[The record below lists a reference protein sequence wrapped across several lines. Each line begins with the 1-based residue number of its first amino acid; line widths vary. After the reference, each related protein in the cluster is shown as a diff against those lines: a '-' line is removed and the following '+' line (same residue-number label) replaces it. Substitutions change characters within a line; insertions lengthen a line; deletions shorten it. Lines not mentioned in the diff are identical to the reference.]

1 MIVYTAP
8 LFFRGADALDIGQ
21 GTTDAAGIVLA
32 PTFGETLSQYAA
44 RLFGLSQARGR
55 VFSGLLALDTITLT
69 CTCLDAET
77 CHRTTLAWALISR
90 GAIAGGERPRE
101 TVPFICG
108 VRLCDRI
115 IDTGQALCAEHWC
128 MLPFDLQR
136 ELLATY
142 TENQRYTGLCSPRWM
157 RAMDQAVCV
166 IGEVE
171 NGIPDVY
178 GNALRKQDNAWHD
191 AMNPPGK
198 ADLPTGMRTRDRFA
212 FKANGETVATYEF
225 ATTATEQDE
234 KQDARETAAQSGPS
248 VPAPPGPKPRPK
260 APAKPRKRG
269 GWQFSGGKLHHP
281 PLVHEVRGQL
291 RGVRR
296 RQCAVDQH
304 ALALE
309 PRQEER
315 VVRSPPEVAN
325 LIRHQAAVV
334 VVEGAGVGGHVV
346 DRQVRFVRR

>member
-1 MIVYTAP
+1 MGVAVIVYTAP
-8 LFFRGADALDIGQ
+8 IFFLGADVVDIAL

-32 PTFGETLSQYAA
+32 PMFGETLTQYAA
-44 RLFGLSQARGR
+44 RLFGLSQTRGR
-55 VFSGLLALDTITLT
+55 VISGLLALDSITLT
-69 CTCLDAET
+69 CMCLDAET
-77 CHRTTLAWALISR
+77 CHRTTLARALISR

-101 TVPFICG
+101 TVPFTCN
-108 VRLCDRI
+108 VRLCDRT

-128 MLPFDLQR
+128 ALPFDLQR

-178 GNALRKQDNAWHD
+178 GDALRKQDKAWHD

-198 ADLPTGMRTRDRFA
+198 VALPTGMRTRDRFT

-234 KQDARETAAQSGPS
+234 RQDARETAAQSGPS
-248 VPAPPGPKPRPK
+248 VPAPSGPKPRPK
-260 APAKPRKRG
+260 TPAKPRKRG
-269 GWQFSGGKLHHP
+269 GWQFSEGKLDHP
-281 PLVHEVRGQL
+281 PLVHEVCCQL
-291 RGVRR
+291 RCMRGR
-296 RQCAVDQH
+296 
-304 ALALE
+304 
-309 PRQEER
+309 
-315 VVRSPPEVAN
+315 
-325 LIRHQAAVV
+325 
-334 VVEGAGVGGHVV
+334 
-346 DRQVRFVRR
+346 